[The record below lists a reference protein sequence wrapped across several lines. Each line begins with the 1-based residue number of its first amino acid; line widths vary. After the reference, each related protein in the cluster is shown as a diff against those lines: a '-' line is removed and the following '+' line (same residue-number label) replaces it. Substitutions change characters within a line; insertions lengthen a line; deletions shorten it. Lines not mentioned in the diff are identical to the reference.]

1 MDLQKRNV
9 NNMVWNLKSS
19 EIPTY
24 ADIKNAYT
32 RIKKFIH
39 QTPVLTSQQIN
50 KITGAETFFKCE
62 NFQKVGAFKARGALS
77 AITSLPNEILQ
88 RGVATHSSG
97 NHAQAVAYG
106 ASLFNIPATIV
117 MPRTAP
123 KPKVEAVR
131 GYGADI
137 IFCESTEESR
147 KTKLQ
152 EFVERSGASL
162 IHPYDDFYVI
172 AGQGTCAKEF
182 LESFEYP
189 DFLDY
194 LIVPIGGGGLTSATL
209 IATKHL
215 SPKTQVIGTEPQGAD
230 DAFRSIRD
238 NTIYPSINPQTIA
251 DGLLT
256 SLSERTFSIIK
267 NNISKI
273 ITVEEKTIIKSMKLI
288 WERMK
293 IVVEPSAA
301 VPLAGVI
308 ENPTLFK
315 GARVG
320 IIVTGGNLD
329 LDNLPWLT

>member
-1 MDLQKRNV
+1 
-9 NNMVWNLKSS
+9 MVWNLKSS

-24 ADIKNAYT
+24 ADIEDAYA

-39 QTPVLTSQQIN
+39 KTPVLTSTQIN
-50 KITGAETFFKCE
+50 KITGVEIFFKCE
-62 NFQKVGAFKARGALS
+62 NFQKVGAFKARGALA
-77 AITSLPNEILQ
+77 AITSLPGEILQ
-88 RGVATHSSG
+88 RGIATHSSG
-97 NHAQAVAYG
+97 NHAQAIAYS
-106 ASLFNIPATIV
+106 ASLFNVPATIV
-117 MPRTAP
+117 MPRNAP
-123 KPKVEAVR
+123 RPKVDAVR

-137 IFCESTEESR
+137 IFCEPTEESR
-147 KTKLQ
+147 KTTLQ
-152 EFVERSGASL
+152 KFVESSGAIF
-162 IHPYDDFYVI
+162 IHPYDNFYVI

-194 LIVPIGGGGLTSATL
+194 LIAPIGGGGLMSGTL

-215 SPKTQVIGTEPQGAD
+215 SPKMQVIGAEPKGAD

-238 NTIYPSINPQTIA
+238 DTIYPSANPQTIA

-267 NNISKI
+267 NNISSI
-273 ITVEEKTIIKSMKLI
+273 LTVEEETIIKSMKLI

-301 VPLAGVI
+301 VSLATII
-308 ENPTLFK
+308 ENPTMFK
-315 GARVG
+315 GAKVG
-320 IIVTGGNLD
+320 IIITGGNLD
-329 LDNLPWLT
+329 LDKIPWLR